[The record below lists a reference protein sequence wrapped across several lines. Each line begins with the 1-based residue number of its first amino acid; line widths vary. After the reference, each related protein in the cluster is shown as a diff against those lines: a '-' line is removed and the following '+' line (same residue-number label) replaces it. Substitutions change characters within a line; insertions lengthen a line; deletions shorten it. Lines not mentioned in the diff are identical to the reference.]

1 MAVSVCALAALWRSP
16 NAVDQLI
23 TGQKSRP
30 VPEDP
35 DAYAPGVIGR
45 RYDAGVDSIIAVRVR
60 LDSGADRYFL
70 TWGDVGANRRW
81 PGDIERAVLKA
92 SAAFALG
99 GTPAD
104 ARVCDTLQAAS
115 GERYFY
121 ECLIAMQQKMPN
133 AAKKKFAAWADKV
146 TAAVLRGGELYYL
159 GAPAD
164 QDGGPPAVPGARFGF
179 NLECFDRDGTLVS
192 EYPLDGLTAQDAQ
205 HFLGDEDID
214 RVMCL
219 GRAVGG
225 PALAAITAG
234 RPITIDEAE
243 YKYFLSPWADA
254 GYRTPRGYFP
264 PPSWLSL
271 PFRIDVPP
279 PPKAEVPDE
288 VRQQGRSRW
297 LTQ

>member
-1 MAVSVCALAALWRSP
+1 LVDHDAQLRRPGAGHAYRRFGIWVTMVRLELMMRADHPFRVEHSSPVCAR
-16 NAVDQLI
+16 VQ
-23 TGQKSRP
+23 
-30 VPEDP
+30 
-35 DAYAPGVIGR
+35 GVIGR

-70 TWGDVGANRRW
+70 TWGDVGANRCW

-92 SAAFALG
+92 SVHFALG
-99 GTPAD
+99 GTPVD

-121 ECLIAMQQKMPN
+121 ECLIAMQQQMP
-133 AAKKKFAAWADKV
+133 AAARKKFAAWADKM

-159 GAPAD
+159 GAPED
-164 QDGGPPAVPGARFGF
+164 QDGRPPAAPGARFGF

-205 HFLGDEDID
+205 QFLGDEDID

-219 GRAVGG
+219 GRAVSG

-234 RPITIDEAE
+234 RAITIDEAE
-243 YKYFLSPWADA
+243 YKYVLSPWADA

-264 PPSWLSL
+264 PP
-271 PFRIDVPP
+271 
-279 PPKAEVPDE
+279 
-288 VRQQGRSRW
+288 G
-297 LTQ
+297 